1 MGESNRGVI
10 ASGMPTG
17 STDNGATEVALVTGA
32 SRGIG
37 LAVAEALLREGMAV
51 ALNARDAE
59 RLAATAERLGREH
72 PGRVLGVPFDVR
84 DLPAQEAAVERVL
97 AEFGRLD
104 LFVANAGIGVFA
116 PVDALAPEQWSRVI
130 DTNLTGVFYGF
141 KATVPA
147 LERTRGMIVTI
158 GSLAGVN
165 FFAGGAAYN
174 ASKFGLVGFTQA
186 AMLDLRERGVRVSTI
201 LPGSVATGFND
212 REVTEADA
220 WKVQPE
226 DIAATVLYLYRMPHR
241 TLPSKVEI
249 RPTRPRRG

>member
-1 MGESNRGVI
+1 MARSSQGNDVQ
-10 ASGMPTG
+10 
-17 STDNGATEVALVTGA
+17 EVALVTGA

-37 LAVAEALLREGMAV
+37 LAIAEALLAEGMAV
-51 ALNARDAE
+51 AVNGRDAG
-59 RLAATAERLGREH
+59 RLEGVAERLGREH
-72 PGRVLGVPFDVR
+72 PGRVLAVPFDVR
-84 DLPAQEAAVERVL
+84 DLPAQQAAVARVEREL
-97 AEFGRLD
+97 GRLD

-116 PVDALAPEQWSRVI
+116 PVDELEPEQWSRVI

-141 KATVPA
+141 KAAVPA
-147 LERTRGMIVTI
+147 LLRTRGMIVTI
-158 GSLAGVN
+158 ASLAGIN

-186 AMLDLRERGVRVSTI
+186 AMLDLRERGVRVSTV

-212 REVTEADA
+212 RQVTEADA
-220 WKVQPE
+220 WKIQPE

-249 RPTRPRRG
+249 RPTQLRRG